1 MSGAIVRARNRVDS
15 VSDTA
20 ASTGG
25 NRFGSMMQVAVE
37 LSKAGDMIP
46 GCYRGKPG
54 AVLMVMGWADA
65 NEVDYFSALQGIYP
79 IDGRPFVSAEL
90 RRMLATRKGFE
101 FRVVKSDR
109 SECVLE
115 VWDHRGE
122 QPLLRGAP
130 VVVVIGEIPDYLV
143 KRQNWRQNPDDMLF
157 ATAIRKADRRYVQTA
172 ASFVDSGQD
181 YDDEGIIDVAGF
193 EEQTASPVS
202 DLGASASTN
211 TKPEPEPDAVDEVVE
226 GEARELKLAL
236 DESPV
241 TVDELREAVVAQFG
255 DRGRV
260 LSTAVDIA
268 GDGEVLSWVH
278 EYIEERVRASMGAAE
293 E

>member
-115 VWDHRGE
+115 VWDYRGE

-193 EEQTASPVS
+193 EEQTASP
-202 DLGASASTN
+202 TN